1 MNTQR
6 PSQRELDEM
15 TEAELFEG
23 LLNDPGWAAQYRTAI
38 RKFRSKVS
46 FDNNHKN
53 ESFVKEPPKSL
64 DIMGLIRSSIGRVK
78 MEEDQV
84 YAENPGLGSLRPL
97 AEAILNSGWD
107 FVDPDPRGMHPDPI
121 GNRAFVE
128 DFAYRDKYWD
138 DLVARGQRKW
148 NTIIDA
154 YNRWL
159 RQSKR

>member
-23 LLNDPGWAAQYRTAI
+23 LLNDPGWAAQYRNAI
-38 RKFRSKVS
+38 RKLRSETTFIS
-46 FDNNHKN
+46 EHKN
-53 ESFVKEPPKSL
+53 ESFVKESPRSL
-64 DIMGLIRSSIGRVK
+64 DVMGLIRSSVGRVK
-78 MEEDQV
+78 AEEDQV
-84 YAENPGLGSLRPL
+84 YAENPNLESLKPL
-97 AEAILNSGWD
+97 AEAILSSGWN
-107 FVDPDPRGMHPDPI
+107 FEDPDPRGMTYDPI

-138 DLVARGQRKW
+138 DLVAKGQRKW

-159 RQSKR
+159 RQRR